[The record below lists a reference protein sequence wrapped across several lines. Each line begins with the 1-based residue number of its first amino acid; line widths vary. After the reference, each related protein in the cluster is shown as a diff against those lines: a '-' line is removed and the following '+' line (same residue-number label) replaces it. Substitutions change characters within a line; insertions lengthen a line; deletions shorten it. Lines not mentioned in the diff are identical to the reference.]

1 MFSYWFRAWMPLDLG
16 FEFILN
22 TPKHKTSASSL
33 VRFELSLRVV
43 IDLLDLVLIYL
54 FIYLG

>member
-1 MFSYWFRAWMPLDLG
+1 MPLDLG

-22 TPKHKTSASSL
+22 TPKYKKSVRVL
-33 VRFELSLRVV
+33 VELDLSLSVV

-54 FIYLG
+54 FS

>member
-1 MFSYWFRAWMPLDLG
+1 MPLDLG

-22 TPKHKTSASSL
+22 TPKHKKSASSL

-54 FIYLG
+54 FI